1 MPDSSGRSRG
11 RAAVLA
17 WSVAG
22 VVLLA
27 NGATMLSFAG
37 SVDDR
42 LHTPVLAFGIIVG
55 LLGNL
60 ALARA
65 VQLFRRPPS

>member
-1 MPDSSGRSRG
+1 MPDQSGRSRG

-17 WSVAG
+17 WGVAG
-22 VVLLA
+22 VVLLV
-27 NGATMLSFAG
+27 NGATMLGFAG
-37 SVDDR
+37 SVADALR
-42 LHTPVLAFGIIVG
+42 APVLALGIVVA

-65 VQLFRRPPS
+65 VQLFRQPPA

>member
-1 MPDSSGRSRG
+1 
-11 RAAVLA
+11 
-17 WSVAG
+17 
-22 VVLLA
+22 
-27 NGATMLSFAG
+27 MLGFAG

-42 LHTPVLAFGIIVG
+42 LHAPVLGLGIVVG

-65 VQLFRRPPS
+65 VQLFRRPPT

>member
-1 MPDSSGRSRG
+1 
-11 RAAVLA
+11 
-17 WSVAG
+17 
-22 VVLLA
+22 
-27 NGATMLSFAG
+27 MLSFAG

-42 LHTPVLAFGIIVG
+42 LRTPVLGLGIIVG

-65 VQLFRRPPS
+65 VQLFRRPPT

>member
-1 MPDSSGRSRG
+1 MPDETGRSRG

-17 WSVAG
+17 WAVAG
-22 VVLLA
+22 AILLV
-27 NGATMLSFAG
+27 NGATMLGFAG
-37 SVDDR
+37 SVADALR
-42 LHTPVLAFGIIVG
+42 APVLVLGVVVA

>member
-17 WSVAG
+17 WGVAG
-22 VVLLA
+22 VVLLV

-42 LHTPVLAFGIIVG
+42 LHAPVLGLGIIVG

-65 VQLFRRPPS
+65 VQLFRRPPT